1 MTQIITVSKSLYDH
15 LLERIAR
22 LEKVVFKNSKIM
34 HAIDNYKE
42 EKEKGKLRQL
52 KKIDELF
59 I

>member
-1 MTQIITVSKSLYDH
+1 MTQILTVPKSLYDQ
-15 LLERIAR
+15 LIDRIAR
-22 LEKVVFKNSKIM
+22 LEKAVFKNNKIM